1 MPTLWFLSFGV
12 LFSFSFFGLV
22 LVGCR
27 LPVVFWVGAGNEC
40 VRWGLGNATMSRWRR
55 WVRELMMNLEISKAR
70 PQGLLRLINPSEN
83 LRGEAVIFGCKDL
96 VRCARSNQT
105 RSSLRGCLRVPGFG
119 GARAAS
125 LIAGFGGCNIQ
136 L

>member
-83 LRGEAVIFGCKDL
+83 LRGEAVILAARTLCAAPGATKHAHPCAVACGCLDL
-96 VRCARSNQT
+96 VE
-105 RSSLRGCLRVPGFG
+105 RGPRL
-119 GARAAS
+119 
-125 LIAGFGGCNIQ
+125 
-136 L
+136 